1 MCMYKTNDFKLLNNN
16 ILFLLLLL
24 KILYNI
30 GYILV
35 IIYISTLE
43 YSLLVGK
50 LIDFLLYSA
59 CQCTN
64 NVLAKYVCTIESS
77 NT

>member
-1 MCMYKTNDFKLLNNN
+1 MCIHKTNDFKLLNNN

-35 IIYISTLE
+35 IIYIPTL
-43 YSLLVGK
+43 
-50 LIDFLLYSA
+50 
-59 CQCTN
+59 
-64 NVLAKYVCTIESS
+64 
-77 NT
+77 